1 MALRSANWRY
11 RSAKADNSDRSET
24 KSDFWI
30 KMRLNMI
37 MRLKSNISD
46 QNETKNDFSD
56 QNETKFLVENQ

>member
-1 MALRSANWRY
+1 
-11 RSAKADNSDRSET
+11 
-24 KSDFWI
+24 
-30 KMRLNMI
+30 